1 VEAVVMEPQ
10 MPPMAPM
17 VMELLVVGLRVEQ
30 VVQTLVIMDQR
41 VPNILLAL
49 AVQVVEQVVTV
60 MTQLLVEKV
69 QITKDLQEV

>member
-1 VEAVVMEPQ
+1 MEPQ